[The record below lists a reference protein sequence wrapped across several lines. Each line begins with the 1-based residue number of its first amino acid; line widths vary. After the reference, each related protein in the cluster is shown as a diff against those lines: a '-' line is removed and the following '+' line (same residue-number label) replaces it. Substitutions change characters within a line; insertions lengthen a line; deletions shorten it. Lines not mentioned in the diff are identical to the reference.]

1 MRDYK
6 NTKNTKLKKNSIF
19 IAMNF
24 SRYIATR
31 ILNKGQEKNNISS
44 PIVKIGIIGIALG
57 VAVMIIT
64 MAVVT
69 GFQQQII
76 HKITTFT
83 AHLQINDYDPNQSLE
98 PNPIAFDSQMLQ
110 NLKDNSNVKH
120 IQSFATKNGILKTK
134 TENEGVILK
143 GVSDDYDW
151 NYLKPYVSE
160 GTVLSINKTD
170 VSKDIFISQT
180 LANKLHL
187 KLNQKLLVYFMTKK
201 KLEDTTFNGQNY
213 VGYEPRVKDFY
224 VKGIFNTGF
233 SDFDKN
239 LVFVDLKQIQKLN
252 YWGSNEVA
260 GYEVYLN
267 DFNLLES
274 SAAEVNDIVGY
285 KYTVATVKELQSSIF
300 SWLDMID
307 VNAEIIITLMILV
320 AAINMISA
328 LLILILER
336 TNLIGIL
343 KALGLANGD
352 VRKIFFHVS
361 LQLLIKGLFYGN
373 LIGIGFC
380 WLQLQFQFATLNP
393 ATYYLEFVP
402 INLSIIHILLI
413 NIGTIITCLIMM
425 FLPTLILN
433 KITPIKAIRFS

>member
-1 MRDYK
+1 
-6 NTKNTKLKKNSIF
+6 
-19 IAMNF
+19 MNF
-24 SRYIATR
+24 SRYIAKR
-31 ILNKGQEKNNISS
+31 ILNTGQEKSNISS
-44 PIVKIGIIGIALG
+44 PIVKIGITGISLG

-69 GFQQQII
+69 GFQKQII
-76 HKITTFT
+76 EKITTFT
-83 AHLQINDYDPNQSLE
+83 SHLQINDYDPNQSLE
-98 PNPIAFDSQMLQ
+98 PNPITFK
-110 NLKDNSNVKH
+110 KDLLIQLRKANNVKH
-120 IQSFATKNGILKTK
+120 IQAFATKNGILKTK
-134 TENEGVILK
+134 TENEGIILK
-143 GVSDDYDW
+143 GVSSDYDW
-151 NYLKPYVSE
+151 SYLKPYTIE
-160 GTVLSINKTD
+160 GTTLSISND
-170 VSKDIFISQT
+170 SISKDIFISQT

-201 KLEDTTFNGQNY
+201 KLTDTTFNGQNY
-213 VGYEPRVKDFY
+213 IDYEPRVKDFY

-252 YWGSNEVA
+252 YWKDNEVA

-267 DFNLLES
+267 NFKLLEPS
-274 SAAEVNDIVGY
+274 LENINDIVGY
-285 KYTVATVKELQSSIF
+285 NYTVESVRQLQSSIF

-307 VNAEIIITLMILV
+307 VNAVIIITLMVLV

-336 TNLIGIL
+336 TNLVGIL
-343 KALGLANGD
+343 KALGLANMN
-352 VRKIFFHVS
+352 VRSIFLYVS
-361 LQLLIKGLFYGN
+361 LQLLIKGLVIGN

-380 WLQLQFQFATLNP
+380 LLQGHFHFLTLNP
-393 ATYYLEFVP
+393 ETYYLDAVP
-402 INLSIIHILLI
+402 INLSLIHILLI
-413 NIGTIITCLIMM
+413 NLGTIITCLVMM

>member
-1 MRDYK
+1 
-6 NTKNTKLKKNSIF
+6 
-19 IAMNF
+19 MNF
-24 SRYIATR
+24 SRYIAKR
-31 ILNKGQEKNNISS
+31 ILKPKQEKNNISS
-44 PIVKIGIIGIALG
+44 PIVKIGITGISLG

-76 HKITTFT
+76 KKITTFT

-98 PNPIAFDSQMLQ
+98 PNPIIFNKELLSKIKST
-110 NLKDNSNVKH
+110 NNVKH
-120 IQSFATKNGILKTK
+120 IQVFATKNGILKTK
-134 TENEGVILK
+134 TENEGIVLK
-143 GVSDDYDW
+143 GVSSDYDW
-151 NYLKPYVSE
+151 SYLQPYIIE
-160 GTVLSINKTD
+160 GKTLSLHKDSI
-170 VSKDIFISQT
+170 SKGIFISKI

-201 KLEDTTFNGQNY
+201 KLVDTTFNGKNY
-213 VGYEPRVKDFY
+213 IDYEPRVKDFY
-224 VKGIFNTGF
+224 IKGIYNTGF
-233 SDFDKN
+233 ADFDKN
-239 LVFVDLKQIQKLN
+239 LTFVDLKQIQKLN
-252 YWGSNEVA
+252 YWANNEVA

-274 SAAEVNDIVGY
+274 SLEKLNDVVGY
-285 KYTVATVKELQSSIF
+285 NYTIESVKQLQNSIF

-307 VNAEIIITLMILV
+307 VNAVIIITLMVLV

-336 TNLIGIL
+336 TTLVGIL
-343 KALGLANGD
+343 KALGLTNAS

-361 LQLLIKGLFYGN
+361 IQLLTKGLLFGN
-373 LIGIGFC
+373 IIGIGFC
-380 WLQLQFQFATLNP
+380 WLQLHFKFATLNP
-393 ATYYLEFVP
+393 ETYYLDFIP
-402 INLSIIHILLI
+402 INLSLTHLLLI
-413 NIGTIITCLIMM
+413 NIGTIITCLLMM

>member
-1 MRDYK
+1 
-6 NTKNTKLKKNSIF
+6 
-19 IAMNF
+19 MNF
-24 SRYIATR
+24 SRYIASR
-31 ILNKGQEKNNISS
+31 ILNQGQQKNNISS

-76 HKITTFT
+76 QKITTFT
-83 AHLQINDYDPNQSLE
+83 SHLQINDYDPNQSLE
-98 PNPIAFDSQMLQ
+98 PNPITFDKTLLEQI
-110 NLKDNSNVKH
+110 KATPNVKH

-134 TENEGVILK
+134 TENEGIVLK
-143 GVSDDYDW
+143 GISSDYDW
-151 NYLKPYVSE
+151 SYLSPYITE
-160 GTVLSINKTD
+160 GSVLSVTND
-170 VSKDIFISQT
+170 SVSKDIFISQT
-180 LANKLHL
+180 LANKLHI

-201 KLEDTTFNGQNY
+201 KLVDTTFNGQNY
-213 VGYEPRVKDFY
+213 IDYEPRVKDFY

-252 YWGSNEVA
+252 YWKGNEVA

-267 DFNLLES
+267 DFSLLEPS
-274 SAAEVNDIVGY
+274 LENLNDVVGY
-285 KYTVATVKELQSSIF
+285 NYTIASVKQLQSAIF
-300 SWLDMID
+300 SWLEMID
-307 VNAEIIITLMILV
+307 INAVIIITLMVLV

-336 TNLIGIL
+336 TNLVGIL
-343 KALGLANGD
+343 KALGLANGN

-361 LQLLIKGLFYGN
+361 LQLLIKGLLFGN
-373 LIGIGFC
+373 LIGVSFC
-380 WLQLQFQFATLNP
+380 LLQSYFKFATLNP
-393 ATYYLEFVP
+393 ETYYLDAVP
-402 INLSIIHILLI
+402 INFSIIHILLI
-413 NIGTIITCLIMM
+413 NVGTIITCLLMM

-433 KITPIKAIRFS
+433 KITPMKAIRFS

>member
-1 MRDYK
+1 
-6 NTKNTKLKKNSIF
+6 
-19 IAMNF
+19 MNF
-24 SRYIATR
+24 SRYIANR
-31 ILNKGQEKNNISS
+31 ILNSGQEKNNISS
-44 PIVKIGIIGIALG
+44 PIVKIGITGIALG

-69 GFQQQII
+69 GFQKQII
-76 HKITTFT
+76 EKITTFT
-83 AHLQINDYDPNQSLE
+83 SHLQINDYDPNQSLE
-98 PNPIAFDSQMLQ
+98 PNPITFE
-110 NLKDNSNVKH
+110 KDLLIKLRKADNVKH

-134 TENEGVILK
+134 TENEGIILK
-143 GVSDDYDW
+143 GISDDYDW
-151 NYLKPYVSE
+151 SYLKPYTIE
-160 GTVLSINKTD
+160 GTTLSINKD
-170 VSKDIFISQT
+170 SISKDIFISQT

-201 KLEDTTFNGQNY
+201 KLTDTTFNGQNY
-213 VGYEPRVKDFY
+213 IEYEPRVKDFY

-252 YWGSNEVA
+252 YWNENEVA
-260 GYEVYLN
+260 GYEVYLK
-267 DFNLLES
+267 DFNLLEPS
-274 SAAEVNDIVGY
+274 IENLNDIIGY
-285 KYTVATVKELQSSIF
+285 DYTVESVKQLQSSIF

-307 VNAEIIITLMILV
+307 VNAVIIITLMVLV

-336 TNLIGIL
+336 TNLVGIL
-343 KALGLANGD
+343 KALGLANVN
-352 VRKIFFHVS
+352 VRKIFFYVS
-361 LQLLIKGLFYGN
+361 IQLLIKGLLIGN

-380 WLQLQFQFATLNP
+380 LLQGQFHFLTLNP
-393 ATYYLEFVP
+393 ETYYLDSVP
-402 INLSIIHILLI
+402 INLSIIHVLLI
-413 NIGTIITCLIMM
+413 NAGTIVTCLIMM

>member
-1 MRDYK
+1 
-6 NTKNTKLKKNSIF
+6 
-19 IAMNF
+19 MNF
-24 SRYIATR
+24 SKYISSR
-31 ILNKGQEKNNISS
+31 ILNKGIEKKSISS
-44 PIVKIGIIGIALG
+44 PIIRIGITGISLG

-64 MAVVT
+64 MSVVS

-76 HKITTFT
+76 NKITTFT
-83 AHLQINDYDPNQSLE
+83 AHLQINDYNQNQSFE
-98 PNPIAFDSQMLQ
+98 PNPIVFDKDILKTISQTP
-110 NLKDNSNVKH
+110 NIKS

-134 TENEGVILK
+134 TENEGIILK
-143 GVSDDYDW
+143 GVSSDYDW
-151 NYLKPYVSE
+151 SYLKPYLKE
-160 GTVLSINKTD
+160 GNVLSIKDDSIT
-170 VSKDIFISQT
+170 KDIFISQEI
-180 LANKLHL
+180 ADKLHI

-201 KLEDTTFNGQNY
+201 KLADTTFSGQNY
-213 VGYEPRVKDFY
+213 IDYEPRVKDFY

-252 YWGSNEVA
+252 YWNNNEVA

-267 DFNLLES
+267 DFNLLEKS
-274 SAAEVNDIVGY
+274 LDDVNEIVGY
-285 KYTVATVKELQSSIF
+285 TYNVATVKQLQNAIF

-307 VNAEIIITLMILV
+307 VNAVIIITLMVLV

-343 KALGLANGD
+343 KALGLANAN

-361 LQLLIKGLFYGN
+361 IQLLLKGLFYGN
-373 LIGIGFC
+373 IIGIGFC
-380 WLQLQFQFATLNP
+380 WIQLQFKLIKLN
-393 ATYYLEFVP
+393 AETYYLEFVP
-402 INLSIIHILLI
+402 INLSLTHVLLI
-413 NIGTIITCLIMM
+413 NAGTIFICLLMM

>member
-1 MRDYK
+1 
-6 NTKNTKLKKNSIF
+6 
-19 IAMNF
+19 MNF
-24 SRYIATR
+24 SRYIAKR
-31 ILNKGQEKNNISS
+31 ILNTGQEKSNISS
-44 PIVKIGIIGIALG
+44 PIVKIGITGISLG

-69 GFQQQII
+69 GFQKQII
-76 HKITTFT
+76 EKITTFT
-83 AHLQINDYDPNQSLE
+83 SHLQINDYDSNQSLE
-98 PNPIAFDSQMLQ
+98 PNPITFE
-110 NLKDNSNVKH
+110 KDLLIQLRKANNVKH
-120 IQSFATKNGILKTK
+120 IQAFATKNGILKTK
-134 TENEGVILK
+134 TENEGIILK
-143 GVSDDYDW
+143 GVSSDYDW
-151 NYLKPYVSE
+151 SYLKPYTIE
-160 GTVLSINKTD
+160 GSPLSISND
-170 VSKDIFISQT
+170 SISKDIFISQT

-201 KLEDTTFNGQNY
+201 KLTDTTFNGQNY
-213 VGYEPRVKDFY
+213 IDYEPRVKDFY

-252 YWGSNEVA
+252 YWKNNEVA

-267 DFNLLES
+267 NFKLLEPS
-274 SAAEVNDIVGY
+274 LENINDIVGY
-285 KYTVATVKELQSSIF
+285 NYNVESVRQLQSSIF

-307 VNAEIIITLMILV
+307 VNAVIIITLMVLV

-336 TNLIGIL
+336 TNLVGIL
-343 KALGLANGD
+343 KALGLANMN
-352 VRKIFFHVS
+352 VRSIFLYVS
-361 LQLLIKGLFYGN
+361 LQLLIKGLLIGN

-380 WLQLQFQFATLNP
+380 LLQGHFHFLTLNP
-393 ATYYLEFVP
+393 ETYYLDAVP
-402 INLSIIHILLI
+402 INLSLIHILLI
-413 NIGTIITCLIMM
+413 NLGTIITCLVMM